1 MKVIRHILI
10 LIKIFLLLEFA
21 IVSGMMV
28 MWGFFSLLAWI
39 KYGEI
44 DLDFLIRLLKGVT
57 LGCIFAS
64 LVFWFAYYLWPIFK
78 NRNTF

>member
-1 MKVIRHILI
+1 MIKHLI
-10 LIKIFLLLEFA
+10 ALIKIFIYLEVV
-21 IVSGMMV
+21 ISGMTIL

-39 KYGEI
+39 KYKEI
-44 DLDFLIRLLKGVT
+44 DLDFLVRLLKGVT

-64 LVFWFAYYLWPIFK
+64 LVFWFAYYLWPRFK